1 MENLGIYKAIAGVIS
16 DIGTVG
22 KNGTNKQQGFKY
34 RTIDDVY
41 SALNPALAKNK
52 MFILPEVLEMQ
63 KEIKTSKAGGILS
76 WATLKIRYTLFA
88 EDGSSVSTVMQGEA
102 FDTGDKAINKA
113 MAITYKYLCFQIFC
127 IPVED
132 MSDPDKDKYELGK
145 EQKQEYKQQ
154 PKSQSKITEDMERAV
169 YAELERTGVQ
179 EKIILESLKGKSCNQ
194 IKEMDIQDFNYI
206 MKRLENTPT
215 KQGENSKE
223 CMSM

>member
-1 MENLGIYKAIAGVIS
+1 MENLGIYKAIAGVIA

-34 RTIDDVY
+34 RTVDDVY

-63 KEIKTSKAGGILS
+63 KEIKTSKAGGTLS
-76 WATLKIRYTLFA
+76 WVTLKMKYTLFA
-88 EDGSSVSTVMQGEA
+88 EDGSFVTTVLQGEA

-132 MSDPDKDKYELGK
+132 MSDPDKDKHELGK
-145 EQKQEYKQQ
+145 EQKQEHKQQ
-154 PKSQSKITEDMERAV
+154 PKPQNKITEDMERAV
-169 YAELERTGVQ
+169 YAELERTGIQ
-179 EKIILESLKGKSCNQ
+179 EEAILKALKGKNYKQ
-194 IKEMDIQDFNYI
+194 IKEMDIQDFNYV
-206 MKRLENTPT
+206 MKRLENTPA
-215 KQGENSKE
+215 KQGENFKE